1 MRTKLSK
8 LRTITGKIEFMNIS
22 NADDN
27 DDAVKVRNVVGVLLR
42 YNTTDGNDVVVNRSM
57 ALSIRTMLSMSFANK
72 QLFRV
77 TGEQNK
83 IRQPGHIL

>member
-57 ALSIRTMLSMSFANK
+57 VLSIRTMLSMSFATQINSWS
-72 QLFRV
+72 
-77 TGEQNK
+77 ES
-83 IRQPGHIL
+83 

>member
-8 LRTITGKIEFMNIS
+8 LRTYTGKIEFTNIS

-27 DDAVKVRNVVGVLLR
+27 DDAVKVRSVVGVLLR

-57 ALSIRTMLSMSFANK
+57 VLSIRTMLSMSFATQINSWS
-72 QLFRV
+72 
-77 TGEQNK
+77 ES
-83 IRQPGHIL
+83 

>member
-8 LRTITGKIEFMNIS
+8 LRTYTGKIEFTNIS

-27 DDAVKVRNVVGVLLR
+27 DDTVKVRSVVGVLLR

-57 ALSIRTMLSMSFANK
+57 VLSIRTMLSMSFATQINSWS
-72 QLFRV
+72 
-77 TGEQNK
+77 ES
-83 IRQPGHIL
+83 